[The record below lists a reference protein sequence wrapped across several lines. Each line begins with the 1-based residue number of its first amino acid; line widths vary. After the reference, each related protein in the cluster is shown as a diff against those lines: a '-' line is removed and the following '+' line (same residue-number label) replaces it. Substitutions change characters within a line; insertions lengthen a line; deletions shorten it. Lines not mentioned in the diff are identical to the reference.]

1 MVNVMGDEVTVVI
14 SDGCPSEAHVLVV
27 VQEVGVGP
35 PRPLASYSVE
45 ELVKLTMEYS
55 SQRQRRQDPPSS
67 IYIAANLTRGAV
79 SVCLIYVSPGGNFLR
94 HQFRIP
100 TGRW

>member
-27 VQEVGVGP
+27 VQEVGVGR

-45 ELVKLTMEYS
+45 ELMMLTMEYS
-55 SQRQRRQDPPSS
+55 SQRQRRQLPPSTV
-67 IYIAANLTRGAV
+67 YIAANLTRGTV
-79 SVCLIYVSPGGNFLR
+79 SVCLIHMSPGGHSLR
-94 HQFRIP
+94 HQFPIP